1 MRSHFSRFWYP
12 RVLPRKGEYMS
23 IQSLL
28 LRVAVLAGLCWS
40 SLAPVYSQTDTSHPG
55 TKAAGKAKPA
65 TKKTSRGTQE
75 RGVKPAD
82 QPADPSP
89 SIGAYYAL
97 VIGINNYRSP
107 VPKLKTAVYD
117 AREVAKLLQE
127 SYGFAKPKL
136 LENPTRRDIIIA
148 LNEYRRLPA
157 KSNLLIYYAG
167 HGQRD
172 PRTNK
177 AYWLPADAD
186 LNSDVNWISAS
197 TITEEI
203 GAIPAEHVLL
213 ISDSCYSG
221 ELTRGL
227 PPPQINAV
235 ERQSYFRKML
245 ESPSRT
251 LMSSGRNEPVADDG
265 SAGHSRFAY
274 VLLASLQQ
282 IDEDTFTAAY
292 LFQTHVQ
299 QAVGGELGSEQVP
312 QYAPIMN
319 SGHQWGDFVFSRKG
333 GKRPVINLD
342 AGRAGNN
349 GDYPDHP
356 EGGKRVDVN
365 LSDSHSSGD
374 IDADRNAIKDA
385 INRYADA
392 YSTKDVNA
400 IGQIWTNMPAKFRKD
415 LDNSFNGAKAITLT
429 VGRVATV
436 IISPDGKSAT
446 ARAQLTQSYVPK
458 DGSPAQ
464 NRDYEQT
471 FTLTKA
477 GGAWTI
483 TDRK

>member
-1 MRSHFSRFWYP
+1 MR
-12 RVLPRKGEYMS
+12 

-28 LRVAVLAGLCWS
+28 LKVAVLVGLCWN
-40 SLAPVYSQTDTSHPG
+40 SLAPVYGQTDTSHPG
-55 TKAAGKAKPA
+55 TKTAGKAKPP
-65 TKKTSRGTQE
+65 TKTTSRGTQE
-75 RGVKPAD
+75 RGVKPAES
-82 QPADPSP
+82 PAESSATVGP
-89 SIGAYYAL
+89 YYAL

-148 LNEYRRLPA
+148 LNEYRHLPA

-177 AYWLPADAD
+177 AYWLPVDAD
-186 LNSDVNWISAS
+186 LDSDVNWISAS

-203 GAIPAEHVLL
+203 GAIPSEHVLL

-251 LMSSGRNEPVADDG
+251 LMSSGRNEPVADGG

-349 GDYPDHP
+349 GDFPDHP
-356 EGGKRVDVN
+356 EGGKRVDVS
-365 LSDSHSSGD
+365 LTDDHSPGD
-374 IDADRNAIKDA
+374 VDADRNAIKDVL
-385 INRYADA
+385 NRYADA
-392 YSTKDVNA
+392 YNMRDVA
-400 IGQIWTNMPAKFRKD
+400 ALGQVWPGMPANTRTT
-415 LDNSFNGAKAITLT
+415 LESSFKSAKSISMT
-429 VGRVATV
+429 VRPATPV
-436 IISPDGKSAT
+436 ILPDGKSAT
-446 ARAQLTQSYVPK
+446 VRAQFTQTFSPK
-458 DGSPAQ
+458 DGSPQ
-464 NRDYEQT
+464 NHDFEQT
-471 FTLTKA
+471 FTLKKV